1 MRCPCPRLRYVPA
14 PRWSRNL
21 FHHCLFFYI
30 EHYTGF
36 AIDPCQ
42 PHRGGH
48 RSLRYA
54 SFDYLC
60 FFSLSLLHTHIY
72 IIAAA
77 MIIGERVCKGNQL
90 TIGGGRRGTICN
102 VGPVYLLAA
111 LHRFAYTLFF
121 LFMQR
126 YSNFQYAP
134 TIVIVFFIFI
144 NLSPLILII
153 IQYRQSYLIGTI
165 RAHGNTKEIFSIRV
179 YERLHKTKPN
189 KICIL

>member
-90 TIGGGRRGTICN
+90 TIGGGHRGTICN

-121 LFMQR
+121 CLCKGT
-126 YSNFQYAP
+126 A
-134 TIVIVFFIFI
+134 IF
-144 NLSPLILII
+144 NM
-153 IQYRQSYLIGTI
+153 RQQLLLYLLYLLT
-165 RAHGNTKEIFSIRV
+165 FLPSF
-179 YERLHKTKPN
+179 
-189 KICIL
+189 